1 MPNSSVQEHLQGVMV
16 SENVEHALASGQI
29 RGNMDEEKA
38 AMDSIHPVLTNNV
51 RPACFRS
58 TAQEVLFVLT
68 ATMATAMSAILSG
81 AIVVTSSFIGRHLH
95 MTTAEITWITSAC
108 SLSSGAFL
116 LFFGKLADLFG
127 RKAMFVGS
135 LFLFSV
141 FALVAGFAKS
151 AISLDVLNGV
161 MGLMCASSIPPA
173 VGILG
178 VVYEKPC
185 RRKNY
190 AFACFSAGN
199 PMGFVLGTI
208 LGGIATSLFGW
219 RADFWLMTII
229 FFLFTMVGIW
239 TIPSDF
245 TPKEPF
251 NLETFKKF
259 DALGAVLIVFGIGM
273 FSAALSL
280 GETAPHGWK
289 TGYVL
294 ALLLVG
300 FALIAGFVLWDKW
313 FKWPLVP
320 MGIWK
325 DRNFTLC
332 LCIMMTGF
340 MAFTPGAFFIA
351 LFFQDV
357 WHFSAIMTAVHVL
370 PMAVMGMLVNLFAGL
385 FLHKVSNKLLMLIG
399 ASAYTISSILLAMNR
414 RHSSYWAFCFPAF
427 CLNVVGADLE
437 FNVANMYVMS
447 SMPPSQQSI
456 AGGIFQTVAKLCM
469 TLGFGIT
476 TAIFNSVQKKPTLST
491 FWDTTTQ
498 PYAAVFLFCSAI
510 SAFSVCLVPFL
521 TIGTQGGKESK
532 QPAAEKEIERL
543 KAEPTA
549 LSGGEMVERGLT
561 SSTHAPSN

>member
-1 MPNSSVQEHLQGVMV
+1 MG
-16 SENVEHALASGQI
+16 SENIEHVMALAQNRSDL
-29 RGNMDEEKA
+29 DEEKA
-38 AMDSIHPVLTNNV
+38 AMESIHQVQTNNV
-51 RPACFRS
+51 RPACFHS
-58 TAQEVLFVLT
+58 TMQEILFVLT

-127 RKAMFVGS
+127 RKIMFVGS
-135 LFLFSV
+135 LFLFSI

-151 AISLDVLNGV
+151 AISLDILNGV

-208 LGGIATSLFGW
+208 LGGVATSLFGW

-229 FFLFTMVGIW
+229 FFVFTLVGVW
-239 TIPSDF
+239 TIPRDF

-259 DALGAVLIVFGIGM
+259 DALGALLIVFGIGM

-289 TGYVL
+289 TDYVL
-294 ALLLVG
+294 VLLILG
-300 FALIAGFVLWDKW
+300 LALIASFVLWDNW
-313 FKWPLVP
+313 FRWPLVP

-332 LCIMMTGF
+332 LCVMMTGF
-340 MAFTPGAFFIA
+340 MAFTPAAFFIA
-351 LFFQDV
+351 LYFQDV

-399 ASAYTISSILLAMNR
+399 ASAYTISSLLLAMNR

-427 CLNVVGADLE
+427 CLNVIGADLE

-476 TAIFNSVQKKPTLST
+476 TAIFNSVQRNSTLSA

-498 PYAAVFLFCSAI
+498 PYAAVFLFCFAI

-521 TIGTQGGKESK
+521 TIGTQGGKERTK
-532 QPAAEKEIERL
+532 PTIDKEIERL
-543 KAEPTA
+543 KEDPTPV
-549 LSGGEMVERGLT
+549 SGDKRVELGIT
-561 SSTHAPSN
+561 SDTHATS